1 MECHERLVK
10 RERESG
16 MRDEWKEEIPTKL

>member
-10 RERESG
+10 RERESSV
-16 MRDEWKEEIPTKL
+16 RDERKGEIPTKL